1 MTSMR
6 RARLALMVVV
16 MVVVVM
22 GGEKHC
28 RAVVY
33 YGKLF
38 PINWVIIRLG
48 RLSFSLPLRFATVS
62 NVCQATS
69 IFRASV
75 SASYSNLICVKALM
89 LCLKIP
95 NEILKRFVLH
105 IILNFN
111 SPEFHPSLFSSYCNQ
126 FLHPIVS
133 TLLQNQYRHNIINQ
147 IKVMIKGQ
155 WMKSNPQSRRTRV
168 VYVLTL
174 SPPSSSGWPL
184 PFYTRATTVK
194 KIDPV
199 CFAARQYVPAVIRFA
214 GKA

>member
-1 MTSMR
+1 
-6 RARLALMVVV
+6 
-16 MVVVVM
+16 M
-22 GGEKHC
+22 GGEKQC

-95 NEILKRFVLH
+95 F
-105 IILNFN
+105 
-111 SPEFHPSLFSSYCNQ
+111 
-126 FLHPIVS
+126 
-133 TLLQNQYRHNIINQ
+133 
-147 IKVMIKGQ
+147 
-155 WMKSNPQSRRTRV
+155 
-168 VYVLTL
+168 
-174 SPPSSSGWPL
+174 
-184 PFYTRATTVK
+184 
-194 KIDPV
+194 
-199 CFAARQYVPAVIRFA
+199 
-214 GKA
+214 